1 MLHNMRGVIL
11 AGGTGTRLWPLTK
24 TINKHLL
31 PIFDKPMI
39 YYPLSTLMLAGI
51 REIVIISNP
60 QHIELFRTLLGDGSD
75 YGLEI
80 TYLVQ
85 NKPGGLPQGI
95 LIASDFIG
103 NENFALILG
112 DNVFYGVGLGS
123 ALNLRKEFSGA
134 KIFCYQVSNPNNFGV
149 LEVEG
154 KKVLS
159 IEEKP
164 DKPKSNL
171 AITGLY
177 FFDNKARFLAK
188 EIKPSLRGE
197 LEIVDLLKIYALEA
211 QLDFEIFPRG
221 TAWLDTG
228 SPESLLEASEFI
240 QIVEKRQGNKV
251 ACLEEIAWRNGWISE
266 QQLIKLSKSIFSQDY
281 KKYLLNLLV

>member
-11 AGGTGTRLWPLTK
+11 AGGNGTRLWPLTK

-60 QHIELFRTLLGDGSD
+60 QHIDSFRTLLGDGSN

-80 TYLVQ
+80 SYLVQ

-103 NENFALILG
+103 SENFALILG

-134 KIFCYQVSNPNNFGV
+134 KIFCYQISNPKNFGV

-154 KKVLS
+154 KKILS

-164 DKPKSNL
+164 NKPKSNL

-177 FFDNKARFLAK
+177 FFDYKAKFLAE

-197 LEIVDLLKIYALEA
+197 LEIVDLLKIYSLED

-266 QQLIKLSKSIFSQDY
+266 HQLIKLTKLIFSQDY
-281 KKYLLNLLV
+281 KTYLLNLLV